1 MSNGGEHGAL
11 GSNAPLARVP
21 VEQDVPAEKENVPAE
36 KEKEEVI
43 SDVPVA
49 TSSATEDDGDV
60 VYLRD
65 DLRRVAR

>member
-1 MSNGGEHGAL
+1 MTNKEQPHGAM

-21 VEQDVPAEKENVPAE
+21 VEEDVPAK

-43 SDVPVA
+43 ADVPVA

-60 VYLRD
+60 VYLRE
-65 DLRRVAR
+65 DLKPKG